1 MKRKNNLYKKIIDK
15 NNIRQ
20 AILTAS
26 KKKKTRKSVLM
37 VLDNI
42 NMYVEKIHAMLETE
56 TYIPSKYHKMVIHDG
71 VNKKERI
78 IYKPNFYPD
87 QIVHWALM
95 LQIEP
100 ILLKGMYCYCCG
112 SIRGRG
118 ISYGAKHMK
127 KILVTDRKN
136 TKYCLKLDIKK
147 FYPSIDKEIL
157 KKKFRHIIKERETL
171 NLIDIIID
179 SSEQGVPIR
188 KLYKSVVCKFLFT
201 RLGSLHQRTIAYK
214 ILY

>member
-1 MKRKNNLYKKIIDK
+1 MKRITNLYPKIIDK
-15 NNIRQ
+15 NNIRK
-20 AILTAS
+20 AILYAS
-26 KKKKTRKSVLM
+26 RGKKNRKNVKNI
-37 VLDNI
+37 LDNI
-42 NMYVEKIHAMLETE
+42 NYYIEEIYQILKNESYV
-56 TYIPSKYHKMVIHDG
+56 PSKYYKMTIHDG
-71 VNKKERI
+71 TKKKERI

-87 QIVHWALM
+87 QIIHWSLM
-95 LQIEP
+95 LQLEP
-100 ILLKGMYCYCCG
+100 LLLKGMYCYCCG

-118 ISYGAKHMK
+118 ISYGAKYIK

-171 NLIDIIID
+171 NLIDLIID

-188 KLYKSVVCKFLFT
+188 QLYKPVVCKFLSTGF
-201 RLGSLHQRTIAYK
+201 RSLHKRKIAC
-214 ILY
+214 